1 MRRRARFAGV
11 AGGCLVLLAVVSVGD
26 APAQGAP
33 EGARGLAPQA
43 LPAGAPGT
51 SGGSPFM
58 GSVPSGLP
66 TAETVRLTLADA
78 VSRGLAH
85 NLASNLGR
93 QEVAAAGGARLA
105 ALGGL
110 LPTVTGRVAET
121 RQRVNLEAFGFP
133 LPPGSNPIVGPFN
146 VFDARLSLTQSVF
159 DLSAIGAAR
168 AGAQAAAAA
177 EASYADVRDAVVV
190 VCANL
195 YLRAVIGGG
204 LIDAVRAQLRTA
216 ELLHQRAVSMKAAGV
231 VPGIDVLRAEVQ
243 VQAQRQRLIVVE
255 NEVAKQKLALAR
267 AIGLPLGQPFELAD
281 PAPYAALEGKPIGDL
296 LTEALGR
303 RSDLK
308 SATAQ
313 LKAAEAGR
321 QAILGEALPSLRF
334 AADYGDIGNDVSTS
348 KATYAV
354 GLQLRVPLFQGGRV
368 RARLQQADAGLA
380 AERARLEDLRGRI
393 EFEVRT
399 AYMDL
404 VAADERVK
412 VTRREVELSD
422 QQLMQAQ
429 DRFTAGVANN
439 LEVVQA
445 QEAVAGATDSYLSS
459 LYAHNLAKLSLAR
472 ALGVAEEAA
481 GQYLGGLR

>member
-26 APAQGAP
+26 APGQGAP
-33 EGARGLAPQA
+33 EGAQGLAPQA
-43 LPAGAPGT
+43 LQAGAPGA

-85 NLASNLGR
+85 NLASILGR

-281 PAPYAALEGKPIGDL
+281 PAPYAALEGRPIGDL
-296 LTEALGR
+296 LAEAFSR

-308 SATAQ
+308 SATAG
-313 LKAAEAGR
+313 LRAAEAGR

-334 AADYGDIGNDVSTS
+334 AADYGDIGNDVSSS

-354 GLQLRVPLFQGGRV
+354 GVQLRVPLFQGGRV

-399 AYMDL
+399 AHMDL

-412 VTRREVELSD
+412 VARREVELSD
-422 QQLMQAQ
+422 QQLVQAQ

-445 QEAVAGATDSYLSS
+445 QETVAGATDRYLSS